1 MKNLHR
7 WLSGAFISGGAIV
20 VGIMVLVLA
29 TLFANMGQSD
39 TTAAKPKPAATA
51 AVVPA
56 IAANCDKKFVQ
67 VAGNNASNR
76 VDADFAV
83 KYAKATAATHNMSK
97 AQRTVLLE
105 NSANNGQRLA
115 IWSNAFGLYDNPNNW
130 KPLVRGNCLSAEGQ
144 ALYYRFEGTLS
155 AKGTTLSET
164 QASAGALNSGIN
176 RGTYGVASTPGL
188 SGNRK
193 AVKVTLSDGS
203 FVMILVR
210 CGNVVFPSKPNLP
223 AVPTDNR
230 PPVTPKPTPKST
242 PMPTPV
248 KVCPPNQP
256 FGTWPV
262 CKDAPSNDPAPRGNA
277 PVGGGTNVDPG
288 PGTYVP
294 PASMT
299 RPPAAPRVNP
309 PPPVATTPPVGSTP
323 DPAPAPAPE
332 PSAPVPADPATG
344 TSCAPGIPAC

>member
-1 MKNLHR
+1 MKNFRH
-7 WLSGAFISGGAIV
+7 WLSGAIISGGAIV
-20 VGIMVLVLA
+20 VGIMILVLA
-29 TLFANMGQSD
+29 TLFATMGQSD
-39 TTAAKPKPAATA
+39 ATA
-51 AVVPA
+51 TKQTPTATATVAPA
-56 IAANCDKKFVQ
+56 IATACDKKFVQ

-115 IWSNAFGLYDNPNNW
+115 IWSNAFGLYANPNNW
-130 KPLVRGNCLSAEGQ
+130 RPLVRGNCLSAEGQ

-223 AVPTDNR
+223 AVPTDQPPTHR
-230 PPVTPKPTPKST
+230 VPPPVHRVPPPR
-242 PMPTPV
+242 
-248 KVCPPNQP
+248 VCPPNQP
-256 FGTWPV
+256 HGTWPV
-262 CKDAPSNDPAPRGNA
+262 CKDSPSADPAPRGNA

-288 PGTYVP
+288 PGTYIP
-294 PASMT
+294 PSQMEQ
-299 RPPAAPRVNP
+299 PPAAPRVNP

-332 PSAPVPADPATG
+332 PSAPVPSDPATG
-344 TSCAPGIPAC
+344 TSCAPGIPVC

>member
-1 MKNLHR
+1 MKKDLHVWPR
-7 WLSGAFISGGAIV
+7 GAFISGGLIV
-20 VGIMVLVLA
+20 LGVATLVLV
-29 TLFANMGQSD
+29 TLF
-39 TTAAKPKPAATA
+39 TTAGQTDVSATKPTPAATA
-51 AVVPA
+51 TVAPV

-83 KYAKATAATHNMSK
+83 KYAKATAATHNMAK

-105 NSANNGQRLA
+105 NSANNAQRLA
-115 IWSNAFGLYDNPNNW
+115 IWSNAFGLYANPNNW
-130 KPLVRGNCLSAEGQ
+130 RPLVSGKCLSAEGQ

-210 CGNVVFPSKPNLP
+210 CGNVVFLSKPNLP

-230 PPVTPKPTPKST
+230 PPVTPK
-242 PMPTPV
+242 

-262 CKDAPSNDPAPRGNA
+262 CKDAPSNDPAAKGNA
-277 PVGGGTNVDPG
+277 PVGGGTNLDPG

-294 PASMT
+294 PSLMVQ
-299 RPPAAPRVNP
+299 PPATPYVAP

-323 DPAPAPAPE
+323 DPAPAPAPQ
-332 PSAPVPADPATG
+332 PSAPPPTQAEDGGCSP
-344 TSCAPGIPAC
+344 APGETTC